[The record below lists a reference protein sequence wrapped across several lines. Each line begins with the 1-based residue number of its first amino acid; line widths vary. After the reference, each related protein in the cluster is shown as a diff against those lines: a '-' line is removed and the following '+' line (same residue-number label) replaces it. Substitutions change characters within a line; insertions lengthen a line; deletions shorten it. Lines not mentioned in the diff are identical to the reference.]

1 MNKTTLIR
9 YLNSVMKNESLT
21 EIEKDIRT
29 KNELPIYLNE
39 VMIGL
44 MLSDGSLERSSSTSG
59 VRLSIC
65 FSKKDEEYLKFI
77 YDLYKPYINTE
88 PAYIKVYNKK
98 TDSYN
103 EVLKFKTISL
113 PQLIYYYELFY
124 KGKKIVPG
132 NIEKLMTP
140 VVLAH
145 LIMGDGNLKLPDK
158 IIRRAL
164 AIFRGADEVS
174 TLIFFN
180 YFYEDFVEINKKKIA
195 SLK

>member
-1 MNKTTLIR
+1 MNLG
-9 YLNSVMKNESLT
+9 
-21 EIEKDIRT
+21 
-29 KNELPIYLNE
+29 E

-59 VRLSIC
+59 VRLFIC
-65 FSKKDEEYLKFI
+65 FSKKHAEYLKFI
-77 YDLYKPYINTE
+77 YDLYKPYIT
-88 PAYIKVYNKK
+88 IKVYNKK

-113 PQLIYYYELFY
+113 CGATQLIYYHELFY
-124 KGKKIVPG
+124 IKGKKIVPG

-158 IIRRAL
+158 ILRIYTNSF
-164 AIFRGADEVS
+164 IKDDV
-174 TLIFFN
+174 
-180 YFYEDFVEINKKKIA
+180 
-195 SLK
+195 